1 MRGHHSFF
9 KRNGLLIVF
18 MSFMVLCWLG
28 QAYTGF
34 KESKQERYEK
44 GLPPFSFTEYL
55 ESGHFIQATFEN
67 WESEFLQMGLYVVLT
82 VFLFQKGSA
91 ESKKLDGS
99 EEVDREPKV
108 HEKAPWPVKKG
119 GIYLKLYKNSL
130 SLTFF
135 LLFIVSFFMHAY
147 GTMKQINEEESKHF
161 TLLQTIHENRFWFE
175 SLQNWQSEFL
185 SVASIVLLSVYL
197 RQMGSPE
204 SKPVDTPHDET
215 GG

>member
-1 MRGHHSFF
+1 M
-9 KRNGLLIVF
+9 
-18 MSFMVLCWLG
+18 
-28 QAYTGF
+28 
-34 KESKQERYEK
+34 
-44 GLPPFSFTEYL
+44 
-55 ESGHFIQATFEN
+55 
-67 WESEFLQMGLYVVLT
+67 
-82 VFLFQKGSA
+82 
-91 ESKKLDGS
+91 DGS

-130 SLTFF
+130 SLAFF

-147 GTMKQINEEESKHF
+147 GTMKQINEEENKHF
-161 TLLQTIHENRFWFE
+161 TLLQTIYENRFWFE